1 MTEANNF
8 INIQDA
14 ASMLGVTT
22 ATLRNWDKGGKLKA
36 IRHPM
41 NNYRV
46 YRLEDVVSLLNN
58 ENGNDKENYASPQKS
73 VNIEKNADSSLLD
86 LKRLKIIVRQ
96 MSKAFRDSEG
106 GSIMERFEEISK
118 LLFCKMF
125 DEQEV
130 EKNEKNEL
138 EFQIAP
144 QDTIDSVYLRISTL
158 FGRSIAKY
166 STIFTNGRSILS
178 SDKKAIFEIVKLL
191 QNYNFSKVPVDIK
204 GTVYEEIICNTFDK
218 SENQQF
224 FTPRN
229 IVEFMVQMV
238 NPTIK
243 DTVCDPA
250 CGSGGFL
257 IYTLMWNKNHPFNKE
272 MDIDQL
278 IKSYCSNKLIGVE
291 IDSRMAWVSNM
302 NIIMHGGDGTPV
314 KYIPKGGS
322 LSWNK
327 EVSKILKLNSID
339 IIITNPP
346 FGSDFSDKDSLDR
359 YSVGKDKS
367 SRRRGVLF
375 VERCLDILK
384 PGGKL
389 AIILD
394 ESILNGSTNS
404 DIRELIFKK
413 AIIEAI
419 ISLPDV
425 TFLPYS
431 SAKASILLL
440 KKKKL
445 SDGFFSQKE
454 IFMANIENVGKRP
467 NGDSLYGS
475 ERDDSGKLKLLDD
488 LPLVVTAWR
497 KFKAEGKFTIQ
508 NLSPFIFIC
517 DPREFF
523 DENGRLVESRLDIQF
538 HHPSKKIAKDSIAK
552 SIYPMPTLAEL
563 VIERNKTVLPKVE
576 FPDEVCRFI
585 GLANIMPDSGEYF
598 VSELIGDQIK
608 SSVRYFKSGD
618 ILFSKLRPELRK
630 CIFIDDQEDEGF
642 TSSECFVFRGLDRA
656 AENLEFSEL
665 LKNRKTLFNI
675 DSEYLAYLLRSDI
688 VFGQIVYQVTGVGR
702 PRIPKSSIL
711 SVKIPLPPINE
722 QKEIVRLFKDAHK
735 RRLNLKRQSKEA
747 LNQAEETIRDI
758 YSFVQKKLCPD

>member
-1 MTEANNF
+1 MTEVNNF

-58 ENGNDKENYASPQKS
+58 DIENGKQNHASPRKS
-73 VNIEKNADSSLLD
+73 VNLEKNADSSLLD

-130 EKNEKNEL
+130 EKNEL
-138 EFQIAP
+138 EFKIYP

-158 FGRSIAKY
+158 FERSIVKY
-166 STIFTNGRSILS
+166 SAIFTNGRSNLS
-178 SDKKAIFEIVKLL
+178 GDKKAIFEIVRLL

-204 GTVYEEIICNTFDK
+204 GTVYEEIIYNTFDK

-238 NPTIK
+238 NPTIN
-243 DTVCDPA
+243 DIVCDPA

-272 MDIDQL
+272 MDSDQL
-278 IKSYCSNKLIGVE
+278 IKSYCSDKLIGVE
-291 IDSRMAWVSNM
+291 IDSRMAWISNM
-302 NIIMHGGDGTPV
+302 NIIMHGGDSTPV

-322 LSWNK
+322 LSLNE
-327 EVSKILKLNSID
+327 EVSKILKPNSID

-346 FGSDFSDKDSLDR
+346 FGSDFSDKDSLNR

-394 ESILNGSTNS
+394 ESILNGSNNN
-404 DIRELIFKK
+404 DIRELIFEKS
-413 AIIEAI
+413 IIEAI

-440 KKKKL
+440 KKKKI
-445 SDGFFSQKE
+445 SDGYFSQKE

-467 NGDSLYGS
+467 NGDPLYGS

-488 LPLVVTAWR
+488 LPLVVTSWR
-497 KFKAEGKFTIQ
+497 KFKGERKFIIQ
-508 NLSPFIFIC
+508 NLSLSPVIFFC

-523 DENGRLVESRLDIQF
+523 DVNGRLFESRLDLQF
-538 HHPSKKIAKDSIAK
+538 HHPSKKIAKDTIAK
-552 SIYPMPTLAEL
+552 SIYSMPTLAEL

-576 FPDEVCRFI
+576 NPDEVCRFI
-585 GLANIMPDSGEYF
+585 GLANIMPDSGEYY

-608 SSVRYFKSGD
+608 SSVRYFKGGD

-642 TSSECFVFRGLDRA
+642 TSSECLVFRGLDRA
-656 AENLEFSEL
+656 ADDLEFLEV

-722 QKEIVRLFKDAHK
+722 QKEIVRLLKDAHK
-735 RRLNLKRQSKEA
+735 RRLNLKRQSQEA
-747 LNQAEETIRDI
+747 INQSEEIIRDA
-758 YSFVQKKLCPD
+758 YNFVQKKLCPD